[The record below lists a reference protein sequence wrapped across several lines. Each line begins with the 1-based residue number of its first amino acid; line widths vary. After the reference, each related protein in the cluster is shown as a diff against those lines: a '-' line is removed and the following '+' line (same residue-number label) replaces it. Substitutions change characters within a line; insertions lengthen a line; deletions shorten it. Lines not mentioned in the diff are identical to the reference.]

1 MSKIIDIKARE
12 ILDSRGYPTV
22 EVTVKS
28 ERGIGIAAVPSG
40 ASTGSREALELR
52 DNDERYC
59 GKGVLKAVNNVNTII
74 KDALLGMDVTHQKEI
89 DYKMIELDGTPNKS
103 KLGANATLGVSL
115 ACIKAAASEAHK
127 ELYEYLNPRE
137 KRIPKLMF
145 NIINGGMHAKN
156 NLDIQEFMIVPKRES
171 FKEGLRCASEV
182 FHALKKI
189 LDNEV
194 LPNKLI
200 LSSHKNV
207 SDLREYMFKIGYK
220 IEKEIIVYE
229 NNIYY
234 NIIKYVKGKDNLSK
248 YDLLVGLSND
258 INYKKHLLNKYKE
271 IYEKS
276 HDKKYLEFINI
287 IERKQD

>member
-1 MSKIIDIKARE
+1 MNRIEA
-12 ILDSRGYPTV
+12 
-22 EVTVKS
+22 
-28 ERGIGIAAVPSG
+28 IASLV
-40 ASTGSREALELR
+40 
-52 DNDERYC
+52 DNDALVVDIGTDHAYLPIYLYENDIT
-59 GKGVLKAVNNVNTII
+59 KNIVASDISSN
-74 KDALLGMDVTHQKEI
+74 ALL
-89 DYKMIELDGTPNKS
+89 
-103 KLGANATLGVSL
+103 
-115 ACIKAAASEAHK
+115 
-127 ELYEYLNPRE
+127 
-137 KRIPKLMF
+137 F
-145 NIINGGMHAKN
+145 AKN
-156 NLDIQEFMIVPKRES
+156 NLEKYNLSGKIKLVVSDGFKNLDECFDIAIISGVGTETI
-171 FKEGLRCASEV
+171 
-182 FHALKKI
+182 KKI

-276 HDKKYLEFINI
+276 HDKKYLEYINI
-287 IERKQD
+287 IKRKQD

>member
-1 MSKIIDIKARE
+1 MNRIE
-12 ILDSRGYPTV
+12 T
-22 EVTVKS
+22 
-28 ERGIGIAAVPSG
+28 IASLV
-40 ASTGSREALELR
+40 
-52 DNDERYC
+52 DNDALVVDIGTDHAYLPIYLYENDIT
-59 GKGVLKAVNNVNTII
+59 KNIVASDISSN
-74 KDALLGMDVTHQKEI
+74 ALL
-89 DYKMIELDGTPNKS
+89 
-103 KLGANATLGVSL
+103 
-115 ACIKAAASEAHK
+115 
-127 ELYEYLNPRE
+127 
-137 KRIPKLMF
+137 F
-145 NIINGGMHAKN
+145 AKN
-156 NLDIQEFMIVPKRES
+156 NLEKHNLRGKIKLVVSDGFINLDECFDIAIISGVGTETI
-171 FKEGLRCASEV
+171 
-182 FHALKKI
+182 KKI

-234 NIIKYVKGKDNLSK
+234 NIIKYIKGKDNLSK

-276 HDKKYLEFINI
+276 HDKKYLEYINI
-287 IERKQD
+287 IKRKQD

>member
-1 MSKIIDIKARE
+1 MNRIKA
-12 ILDSRGYPTV
+12 
-22 EVTVKS
+22 
-28 ERGIGIAAVPSG
+28 IASLV
-40 ASTGSREALELR
+40 
-52 DNDERYC
+52 DNDALVVDIGTDHAYLPIYLYENDIT
-59 GKGVLKAVNNVNTII
+59 KNIVASDISSN
-74 KDALLGMDVTHQKEI
+74 ALL
-89 DYKMIELDGTPNKS
+89 
-103 KLGANATLGVSL
+103 
-115 ACIKAAASEAHK
+115 
-127 ELYEYLNPRE
+127 
-137 KRIPKLMF
+137 F
-145 NIINGGMHAKN
+145 AKN
-156 NLDIQEFMIVPKRES
+156 NLEKHNLRGKIKLVVSDGFINLDECFDIAIISGVGTETI
-171 FKEGLRCASEV
+171 
-182 FHALKKI
+182 KKI

-234 NIIKYVKGKDNLSK
+234 NIIKYVKEKDNLSK

-276 HDKKYLEFINI
+276 HDKKYLEYINI
-287 IERKQD
+287 IKRKQD

>member
-1 MSKIIDIKARE
+1 MNRIEA
-12 ILDSRGYPTV
+12 
-22 EVTVKS
+22 
-28 ERGIGIAAVPSG
+28 IASLV
-40 ASTGSREALELR
+40 
-52 DNDERYC
+52 DNDALVVDIGTDHAYLPIYLYENDIT
-59 GKGVLKAVNNVNTII
+59 KNIVASDISSN
-74 KDALLGMDVTHQKEI
+74 ALL
-89 DYKMIELDGTPNKS
+89 
-103 KLGANATLGVSL
+103 
-115 ACIKAAASEAHK
+115 
-127 ELYEYLNPRE
+127 
-137 KRIPKLMF
+137 F
-145 NIINGGMHAKN
+145 AKN
-156 NLDIQEFMIVPKRES
+156 NLEKYNLSSKIKLVVSDGFKNLNECFDIAIISGVGTETI
-171 FKEGLRCASEV
+171 
-182 FHALKKI
+182 KKI

-276 HDKKYLEFINI
+276 HDKKYLDFINI

>member
-1 MSKIIDIKARE
+1 MNRIEA
-12 ILDSRGYPTV
+12 
-22 EVTVKS
+22 
-28 ERGIGIAAVPSG
+28 IASLV
-40 ASTGSREALELR
+40 
-52 DNDERYC
+52 DNDALVVDIGTDHAYLPIYLYENDIT
-59 GKGVLKAVNNVNTII
+59 KNIVASDISSN
-74 KDALLGMDVTHQKEI
+74 ALL
-89 DYKMIELDGTPNKS
+89 
-103 KLGANATLGVSL
+103 
-115 ACIKAAASEAHK
+115 
-127 ELYEYLNPRE
+127 
-137 KRIPKLMF
+137 F
-145 NIINGGMHAKN
+145 AKN
-156 NLDIQEFMIVPKRES
+156 NLEKHNLRGKIKLVVSDGFKNLDECFDIAIISGVGTETI
-171 FKEGLRCASEV
+171 
-182 FHALKKI
+182 KKI

-207 SDLREYMFKIGYK
+207 SDLRKYMFKIGYK

-276 HDKKYLEFINI
+276 HDKKYLEYINI
-287 IERKQD
+287 IKRKQD

>member
-1 MSKIIDIKARE
+1 MNRIKAIASLVDNDALVVDIGTDHAYLPIYLYENDITKNIVAIDI
-12 ILDSRGYPTV
+12 S
-22 EVTVKS
+22 S
-28 ERGIGIAAVPSG
+28 
-40 ASTGSREALELR
+40 
-52 DNDERYC
+52 N
-59 GKGVLKAVNNVNTII
+59 
-74 KDALLGMDVTHQKEI
+74 ALL
-89 DYKMIELDGTPNKS
+89 
-103 KLGANATLGVSL
+103 
-115 ACIKAAASEAHK
+115 
-127 ELYEYLNPRE
+127 
-137 KRIPKLMF
+137 F
-145 NIINGGMHAKN
+145 AKN
-156 NLDIQEFMIVPKRES
+156 NLEKHNLRGKIKLVVSDGFKNLDECFDIAIISGVGTETI
-171 FKEGLRCASEV
+171 
-182 FHALKKI
+182 KKI

-234 NIIKYVKGKDNLSK
+234 NIIKYIKGKDNLSK

-276 HDKKYLEFINI
+276 HDKKYLEYINI
-287 IERKQD
+287 IKRKQD

>member
-1 MSKIIDIKARE
+1 MNRIEA
-12 ILDSRGYPTV
+12 
-22 EVTVKS
+22 
-28 ERGIGIAAVPSG
+28 IASLV
-40 ASTGSREALELR
+40 
-52 DNDERYC
+52 DNDALVVDIGTDHAYLPIYLYENDIT
-59 GKGVLKAVNNVNTII
+59 KNIVASDISSN
-74 KDALLGMDVTHQKEI
+74 ALLFAKSNLEKHNLRGKIKLVVS
-89 DYKMIELDGTPNKS
+89 DGFK
-103 KLGANATLGVSL
+103 
-115 ACIKAAASEAHK
+115 
-127 ELYEYLNPRE
+127 
-137 KRIPKLMF
+137 
-145 NIINGGMHAKN
+145 
-156 NLDIQEFMIVPKRES
+156 NLDECFDIAIISGVGTETI
-171 FKEGLRCASEV
+171 
-182 FHALKKI
+182 KKI

-258 INYKKHLLNKYKE
+258 INYKKHLLKKYKE

-276 HDKKYLEFINI
+276 HDKKYLEYINI
-287 IERKQD
+287 IKRKQD

>member
-1 MSKIIDIKARE
+1 MNRIEA
-12 ILDSRGYPTV
+12 
-22 EVTVKS
+22 
-28 ERGIGIAAVPSG
+28 IASLV
-40 ASTGSREALELR
+40 
-52 DNDERYC
+52 DNDALVVDIGTDHAYLPIYLYENDIT
-59 GKGVLKAVNNVNTII
+59 KNIVASDISSN
-74 KDALLGMDVTHQKEI
+74 ALL
-89 DYKMIELDGTPNKS
+89 
-103 KLGANATLGVSL
+103 
-115 ACIKAAASEAHK
+115 
-127 ELYEYLNPRE
+127 
-137 KRIPKLMF
+137 F
-145 NIINGGMHAKN
+145 AKN
-156 NLDIQEFMIVPKRES
+156 NLEKYNLRGKIKLVVSDGFKNLDECFDIAIISGVGTETI
-171 FKEGLRCASEV
+171 
-182 FHALKKI
+182 KKI

-276 HDKKYLEFINI
+276 HDKKYLEYIDI
-287 IERKQD
+287 IKRKQD

>member
-1 MSKIIDIKARE
+1 MNRIKA
-12 ILDSRGYPTV
+12 
-22 EVTVKS
+22 
-28 ERGIGIAAVPSG
+28 IASLV
-40 ASTGSREALELR
+40 
-52 DNDERYC
+52 DNDALVVDIGTDHAYLPIYLYENDIT
-59 GKGVLKAVNNVNTII
+59 KNIVASDISSN
-74 KDALLGMDVTHQKEI
+74 ALL
-89 DYKMIELDGTPNKS
+89 
-103 KLGANATLGVSL
+103 
-115 ACIKAAASEAHK
+115 
-127 ELYEYLNPRE
+127 
-137 KRIPKLMF
+137 F
-145 NIINGGMHAKN
+145 AKN
-156 NLDIQEFMIVPKRES
+156 NLEKHNLSGKIKIVISDGFKNLDECFDIAIISGVGTETI
-171 FKEGLRCASEV
+171 
-182 FHALKKI
+182 KKI

-276 HDKKYLEFINI
+276 HDKKYLEYINI
-287 IERKQD
+287 IKRKQD

>member
-1 MSKIIDIKARE
+1 MNRIE
-12 ILDSRGYPTV
+12 T
-22 EVTVKS
+22 
-28 ERGIGIAAVPSG
+28 IASLV
-40 ASTGSREALELR
+40 
-52 DNDERYC
+52 DNDALVVDIGTDHAYLPIYLYENDIT
-59 GKGVLKAVNNVNTII
+59 KNIVASDISSN
-74 KDALLGMDVTHQKEI
+74 ALL
-89 DYKMIELDGTPNKS
+89 
-103 KLGANATLGVSL
+103 
-115 ACIKAAASEAHK
+115 
-127 ELYEYLNPRE
+127 
-137 KRIPKLMF
+137 F
-145 NIINGGMHAKN
+145 AKN
-156 NLDIQEFMIVPKRES
+156 NLEKHNLSSKIKLVVSDGFKNLDECFDIAIISGVGTETI
-171 FKEGLRCASEV
+171 
-182 FHALKKI
+182 KKI

-276 HDKKYLEFINI
+276 HDKKYLDFINI

>member
-1 MSKIIDIKARE
+1 MNRIE
-12 ILDSRGYPTV
+12 T
-22 EVTVKS
+22 
-28 ERGIGIAAVPSG
+28 IASLV
-40 ASTGSREALELR
+40 
-52 DNDERYC
+52 DNDALVVDIGTDHAYLPIYLYENDIT
-59 GKGVLKAVNNVNTII
+59 KNIVASDISSN
-74 KDALLGMDVTHQKEI
+74 ALLFAKHNLRGKIKLVVS
-89 DYKMIELDGTPNKS
+89 DGFK
-103 KLGANATLGVSL
+103 
-115 ACIKAAASEAHK
+115 
-127 ELYEYLNPRE
+127 
-137 KRIPKLMF
+137 
-145 NIINGGMHAKN
+145 
-156 NLDIQEFMIVPKRES
+156 NLDECFDIAIISGVGTETI
-171 FKEGLRCASEV
+171 
-182 FHALKKI
+182 KKI

-234 NIIKYVKGKDNLSK
+234 NIIKYVKGKDILSK

-276 HDKKYLEFINI
+276 HDKKYLEYINI
-287 IERKQD
+287 IKRKQD

>member
-1 MSKIIDIKARE
+1 MNRIKA
-12 ILDSRGYPTV
+12 
-22 EVTVKS
+22 
-28 ERGIGIAAVPSG
+28 IASLV
-40 ASTGSREALELR
+40 
-52 DNDERYC
+52 DNDALVVDIGTDHAYLPIYLYENDIT
-59 GKGVLKAVNNVNTII
+59 KNIVASDISSN
-74 KDALLGMDVTHQKEI
+74 ALL
-89 DYKMIELDGTPNKS
+89 
-103 KLGANATLGVSL
+103 
-115 ACIKAAASEAHK
+115 
-127 ELYEYLNPRE
+127 
-137 KRIPKLMF
+137 F
-145 NIINGGMHAKN
+145 AKN
-156 NLDIQEFMIVPKRES
+156 NLEKHNLRGKIKLVVSDGFINLDECFDIAIISGVGTETI
-171 FKEGLRCASEV
+171 
-182 FHALKKI
+182 KKI

-207 SDLREYMFKIGYK
+207 SDLRKYMFKIGYK

-276 HDKKYLEFINI
+276 HDKKYLEYINI
-287 IERKQD
+287 IKRKQD

>member
-1 MSKIIDIKARE
+1 MNRIKA
-12 ILDSRGYPTV
+12 
-22 EVTVKS
+22 
-28 ERGIGIAAVPSG
+28 IASLV
-40 ASTGSREALELR
+40 
-52 DNDERYC
+52 DNDALVVDIGTDHAYLPIYLYENDIT
-59 GKGVLKAVNNVNTII
+59 KNIVASDISSN
-74 KDALLGMDVTHQKEI
+74 ALL
-89 DYKMIELDGTPNKS
+89 
-103 KLGANATLGVSL
+103 
-115 ACIKAAASEAHK
+115 
-127 ELYEYLNPRE
+127 
-137 KRIPKLMF
+137 F
-145 NIINGGMHAKN
+145 AKN
-156 NLDIQEFMIVPKRES
+156 NLEKHNLRGKIKLVVSDGFINLDECFDIAIISGVGTETI
-171 FKEGLRCASEV
+171 
-182 FHALKKI
+182 KKI

-258 INYKKHLLNKYKE
+258 IHYKKHLLNKYKE

-276 HDKKYLEFINI
+276 HDKKYLEYINI
-287 IERKQD
+287 IKRKQD

>member
-1 MSKIIDIKARE
+1 MNRIKA
-12 ILDSRGYPTV
+12 
-22 EVTVKS
+22 
-28 ERGIGIAAVPSG
+28 IASLV
-40 ASTGSREALELR
+40 
-52 DNDERYC
+52 DNDALVVDIGTDHAYLPIYLYENDIT
-59 GKGVLKAVNNVNTII
+59 KNIVASDISSN
-74 KDALLGMDVTHQKEI
+74 ALLFAKSNLEKHNLRGKIKLVVS
-89 DYKMIELDGTPNKS
+89 DGFK
-103 KLGANATLGVSL
+103 
-115 ACIKAAASEAHK
+115 
-127 ELYEYLNPRE
+127 
-137 KRIPKLMF
+137 
-145 NIINGGMHAKN
+145 
-156 NLDIQEFMIVPKRES
+156 NLDECFDIAIISGVGTETI
-171 FKEGLRCASEV
+171 
-182 FHALKKI
+182 KKI

-234 NIIKYVKGKDNLSK
+234 NIIKYIKGKDNLSK

-276 HDKKYLEFINI
+276 HDKKYLEYINI
-287 IERKQD
+287 IKRKQD

>member
-1 MSKIIDIKARE
+1 MNRIE
-12 ILDSRGYPTV
+12 T
-22 EVTVKS
+22 
-28 ERGIGIAAVPSG
+28 IASLV
-40 ASTGSREALELR
+40 
-52 DNDERYC
+52 DNDALVVDIGTDHAYLPIYLYENDIT
-59 GKGVLKAVNNVNTII
+59 KNIVASDISSN
-74 KDALLGMDVTHQKEI
+74 ALL
-89 DYKMIELDGTPNKS
+89 
-103 KLGANATLGVSL
+103 
-115 ACIKAAASEAHK
+115 
-127 ELYEYLNPRE
+127 
-137 KRIPKLMF
+137 F
-145 NIINGGMHAKN
+145 AKN
-156 NLDIQEFMIVPKRES
+156 NLEKHNLSGKIKLVVSDGFKNLDECFDIAIISGVGTETI
-171 FKEGLRCASEV
+171 
-182 FHALKKI
+182 KKI

-234 NIIKYVKGKDNLSK
+234 NIIKYIKGKDNLSK

-276 HDKKYLEFINI
+276 HDKKYLEYINI
-287 IERKQD
+287 IKRKQD

>member
-1 MSKIIDIKARE
+1 MNRIEA
-12 ILDSRGYPTV
+12 
-22 EVTVKS
+22 
-28 ERGIGIAAVPSG
+28 IASLV
-40 ASTGSREALELR
+40 
-52 DNDERYC
+52 DNDALVVDIGTDHAYLPIYLYENDIT
-59 GKGVLKAVNNVNTII
+59 KNIVASDISSN
-74 KDALLGMDVTHQKEI
+74 ALL
-89 DYKMIELDGTPNKS
+89 
-103 KLGANATLGVSL
+103 
-115 ACIKAAASEAHK
+115 
-127 ELYEYLNPRE
+127 
-137 KRIPKLMF
+137 F
-145 NIINGGMHAKN
+145 AKN
-156 NLDIQEFMIVPKRES
+156 NLEKYNLSGKIKLVVSDGFKNLDECFDIAIISGVGTETI
-171 FKEGLRCASEV
+171 
-182 FHALKKI
+182 KKI

-234 NIIKYVKGKDNLSK
+234 NIIKYVKGKDILSK

-276 HDKKYLEFINI
+276 HDKKYLEYINI
-287 IERKQD
+287 IKRKQD

>member
-1 MSKIIDIKARE
+1 MNRIEA
-12 ILDSRGYPTV
+12 
-22 EVTVKS
+22 
-28 ERGIGIAAVPSG
+28 IASLV
-40 ASTGSREALELR
+40 
-52 DNDERYC
+52 DNDALVVDIGTDHAYLPIYLYENDIT
-59 GKGVLKAVNNVNTII
+59 KNIVASDISSN
-74 KDALLGMDVTHQKEI
+74 ALL
-89 DYKMIELDGTPNKS
+89 
-103 KLGANATLGVSL
+103 
-115 ACIKAAASEAHK
+115 
-127 ELYEYLNPRE
+127 
-137 KRIPKLMF
+137 F
-145 NIINGGMHAKN
+145 AKN
-156 NLDIQEFMIVPKRES
+156 NLEKHNLSGKIKLVVSDGFKNLDECFDIAIISGVGTETI
-171 FKEGLRCASEV
+171 
-182 FHALKKI
+182 KKI

-276 HDKKYLEFINI
+276 HDKKYLEYINI
-287 IERKQD
+287 IKRKQD

>member
-1 MSKIIDIKARE
+1 MNRLEA
-12 ILDSRGYPTV
+12 
-22 EVTVKS
+22 
-28 ERGIGIAAVPSG
+28 IASLV
-40 ASTGSREALELR
+40 
-52 DNDERYC
+52 DNDALVVDIGTDHAYLPIYLYENDIT
-59 GKGVLKAVNNVNTII
+59 KNIVASDISSN
-74 KDALLGMDVTHQKEI
+74 ALL
-89 DYKMIELDGTPNKS
+89 
-103 KLGANATLGVSL
+103 
-115 ACIKAAASEAHK
+115 
-127 ELYEYLNPRE
+127 
-137 KRIPKLMF
+137 F
-145 NIINGGMHAKN
+145 AKN
-156 NLDIQEFMIVPKRES
+156 NLEKHNLSSKIKLVVSDGFKNLDECFDIAIISGVGTETI
-171 FKEGLRCASEV
+171 
-182 FHALKKI
+182 KKI

>member
-1 MSKIIDIKARE
+1 MNRIKA
-12 ILDSRGYPTV
+12 
-22 EVTVKS
+22 
-28 ERGIGIAAVPSG
+28 IASLV
-40 ASTGSREALELR
+40 
-52 DNDERYC
+52 DNDALVVDIGTDHAYLPIYLYENDIT
-59 GKGVLKAVNNVNTII
+59 KNIVASDISSN
-74 KDALLGMDVTHQKEI
+74 ALL
-89 DYKMIELDGTPNKS
+89 
-103 KLGANATLGVSL
+103 
-115 ACIKAAASEAHK
+115 
-127 ELYEYLNPRE
+127 
-137 KRIPKLMF
+137 F
-145 NIINGGMHAKN
+145 AKN
-156 NLDIQEFMIVPKRES
+156 NLEKYNLSGKIKLVVSAGFKNLDECFDIAIISGVGTETI
-171 FKEGLRCASEV
+171 
-182 FHALKKI
+182 KKI

-234 NIIKYVKGKDNLSK
+234 NIIKYVKGKDILSK

-276 HDKKYLEFINI
+276 HDKKYLEYINI
-287 IERKQD
+287 IKRKQD

>member
-1 MSKIIDIKARE
+1 MNRIE
-12 ILDSRGYPTV
+12 T
-22 EVTVKS
+22 
-28 ERGIGIAAVPSG
+28 IASLV
-40 ASTGSREALELR
+40 
-52 DNDERYC
+52 DNDALVVDIGTDHAYLPIYLYENDIT
-59 GKGVLKAVNNVNTII
+59 KNIVASDISSN
-74 KDALLGMDVTHQKEI
+74 ALLFAKSNLEKHNLRGKIKLVVS
-89 DYKMIELDGTPNKS
+89 DGFK
-103 KLGANATLGVSL
+103 
-115 ACIKAAASEAHK
+115 
-127 ELYEYLNPRE
+127 
-137 KRIPKLMF
+137 
-145 NIINGGMHAKN
+145 
-156 NLDIQEFMIVPKRES
+156 NLDECFDIAIISGVGTETI
-171 FKEGLRCASEV
+171 
-182 FHALKKI
+182 KKI

-258 INYKKHLLNKYKE
+258 INYKKHLLKKYKE

-276 HDKKYLEFINI
+276 HDKKYLEYINI
-287 IERKQD
+287 IKRKQD

>member
-1 MSKIIDIKARE
+1 MNRIK
-12 ILDSRGYPTV
+12 V
-22 EVTVKS
+22 
-28 ERGIGIAAVPSG
+28 IASLV
-40 ASTGSREALELR
+40 
-52 DNDERYC
+52 DNDALVVDIGTDHAYLPIYLYENDIT
-59 GKGVLKAVNNVNTII
+59 KNIVASDISSN
-74 KDALLGMDVTHQKEI
+74 ALL
-89 DYKMIELDGTPNKS
+89 
-103 KLGANATLGVSL
+103 
-115 ACIKAAASEAHK
+115 
-127 ELYEYLNPRE
+127 
-137 KRIPKLMF
+137 F
-145 NIINGGMHAKN
+145 AKN
-156 NLDIQEFMIVPKRES
+156 NLEKHNLRGKIKLVVSDGFKNLDECFDIAIISGVGTETI
-171 FKEGLRCASEV
+171 
-182 FHALKKI
+182 KKI

-276 HDKKYLEFINI
+276 HDKKYLEYINI
-287 IERKQD
+287 IKRKQD

>member
-1 MSKIIDIKARE
+1 MNRIKA
-12 ILDSRGYPTV
+12 
-22 EVTVKS
+22 
-28 ERGIGIAAVPSG
+28 IASLV
-40 ASTGSREALELR
+40 
-52 DNDERYC
+52 DNDALVVDIGTDHAYLPIYLYENDIT
-59 GKGVLKAVNNVNTII
+59 KNIVASDISSN
-74 KDALLGMDVTHQKEI
+74 ALL
-89 DYKMIELDGTPNKS
+89 
-103 KLGANATLGVSL
+103 
-115 ACIKAAASEAHK
+115 
-127 ELYEYLNPRE
+127 
-137 KRIPKLMF
+137 F
-145 NIINGGMHAKN
+145 AKN
-156 NLDIQEFMIVPKRES
+156 NLEKHNLSGKIKLVVSDGFKNLDECFDIAIISGVGTETI
-171 FKEGLRCASEV
+171 
-182 FHALKKI
+182 KKI

-234 NIIKYVKGKDNLSK
+234 NIIKYVKEKDNLSK

-276 HDKKYLEFINI
+276 HDKKYLEYINI
-287 IERKQD
+287 IKRKQD

>member
-1 MSKIIDIKARE
+1 MNRIE
-12 ILDSRGYPTV
+12 T
-22 EVTVKS
+22 
-28 ERGIGIAAVPSG
+28 IASLV
-40 ASTGSREALELR
+40 
-52 DNDERYC
+52 DNDALVVDIGTDHAYLPIYLYENDIT
-59 GKGVLKAVNNVNTII
+59 KNIVASDISSN
-74 KDALLGMDVTHQKEI
+74 ALL
-89 DYKMIELDGTPNKS
+89 
-103 KLGANATLGVSL
+103 
-115 ACIKAAASEAHK
+115 
-127 ELYEYLNPRE
+127 
-137 KRIPKLMF
+137 F
-145 NIINGGMHAKN
+145 AKN
-156 NLDIQEFMIVPKRES
+156 NLEKHNLRGKIKLVVSDGFKNLDECFDIAIISGVGTETI
-171 FKEGLRCASEV
+171 
-182 FHALKKI
+182 KKI

-234 NIIKYVKGKDNLSK
+234 NIIKYIKGKDNLSK

-276 HDKKYLEFINI
+276 HDKKYLEYINI
-287 IERKQD
+287 IKRKQD

>member
-1 MSKIIDIKARE
+1 MNRIE
-12 ILDSRGYPTV
+12 T
-22 EVTVKS
+22 
-28 ERGIGIAAVPSG
+28 IASLV
-40 ASTGSREALELR
+40 
-52 DNDERYC
+52 DNDALVVDIGTDHAYLPIYLYENDIT
-59 GKGVLKAVNNVNTII
+59 KNIVASDISSN
-74 KDALLGMDVTHQKEI
+74 ALLFAKSNLEKHNLRGKIKLVVS
-89 DYKMIELDGTPNKS
+89 DGFK
-103 KLGANATLGVSL
+103 
-115 ACIKAAASEAHK
+115 
-127 ELYEYLNPRE
+127 
-137 KRIPKLMF
+137 
-145 NIINGGMHAKN
+145 
-156 NLDIQEFMIVPKRES
+156 NLDECFDIAIISGVGTETI
-171 FKEGLRCASEV
+171 
-182 FHALKKI
+182 KKI

-234 NIIKYVKGKDNLSK
+234 NIIKYIKGKDNLSK

-276 HDKKYLEFINI
+276 HDKKYLEYINI
-287 IERKQD
+287 IKRKQD

>member
-1 MSKIIDIKARE
+1 MNRIKA
-12 ILDSRGYPTV
+12 
-22 EVTVKS
+22 
-28 ERGIGIAAVPSG
+28 IASLV
-40 ASTGSREALELR
+40 
-52 DNDERYC
+52 DNDALVVDIGTDHAYLPIYLYENDIT
-59 GKGVLKAVNNVNTII
+59 KNIVASDISSN
-74 KDALLGMDVTHQKEI
+74 ALL
-89 DYKMIELDGTPNKS
+89 
-103 KLGANATLGVSL
+103 
-115 ACIKAAASEAHK
+115 
-127 ELYEYLNPRE
+127 
-137 KRIPKLMF
+137 F
-145 NIINGGMHAKN
+145 AKN
-156 NLDIQEFMIVPKRES
+156 NLEKHNLRGKIKLVVSDGFINLDECFDIAIISGVGTETI
-171 FKEGLRCASEV
+171 
-182 FHALKKI
+182 KKI

-234 NIIKYVKGKDNLSK
+234 NIIKYVKGKDILSK

-276 HDKKYLEFINI
+276 HDKKYLEYINI
-287 IERKQD
+287 IKRKQD

>member
-1 MSKIIDIKARE
+1 MNRIKA
-12 ILDSRGYPTV
+12 
-22 EVTVKS
+22 
-28 ERGIGIAAVPSG
+28 IASLV
-40 ASTGSREALELR
+40 
-52 DNDERYC
+52 DNDALVVDIGTDHAYLPIYLYENDIT
-59 GKGVLKAVNNVNTII
+59 KNIVASDISSN
-74 KDALLGMDVTHQKEI
+74 ALL
-89 DYKMIELDGTPNKS
+89 
-103 KLGANATLGVSL
+103 
-115 ACIKAAASEAHK
+115 
-127 ELYEYLNPRE
+127 
-137 KRIPKLMF
+137 F
-145 NIINGGMHAKN
+145 AKN
-156 NLDIQEFMIVPKRES
+156 NLEKYNLRGKIKLVVSDGFKNLDECFDIAIISGVGTETI
-171 FKEGLRCASEV
+171 
-182 FHALKKI
+182 KKI

-234 NIIKYVKGKDNLSK
+234 NIIKYVKGKDILSK

-276 HDKKYLEFINI
+276 HDKKYLEYINI
-287 IERKQD
+287 IKRKQD

>member
-1 MSKIIDIKARE
+1 MNRIEA
-12 ILDSRGYPTV
+12 
-22 EVTVKS
+22 
-28 ERGIGIAAVPSG
+28 IASLV
-40 ASTGSREALELR
+40 
-52 DNDERYC
+52 DNDALVVDIGTDHAYLPIYLYENDIT
-59 GKGVLKAVNNVNTII
+59 KNIVASDISSN
-74 KDALLGMDVTHQKEI
+74 ALL
-89 DYKMIELDGTPNKS
+89 
-103 KLGANATLGVSL
+103 
-115 ACIKAAASEAHK
+115 
-127 ELYEYLNPRE
+127 
-137 KRIPKLMF
+137 F
-145 NIINGGMHAKN
+145 AKN
-156 NLDIQEFMIVPKRES
+156 NLEKHNLSSKIKLVVSDGFKNLDECFDIAIISGVGTETI
-171 FKEGLRCASEV
+171 
-182 FHALKKI
+182 KKI

-248 YDLLVGLSND
+248 YDLLLSLSND

>member
-1 MSKIIDIKARE
+1 MNRIKA
-12 ILDSRGYPTV
+12 
-22 EVTVKS
+22 
-28 ERGIGIAAVPSG
+28 IASLV
-40 ASTGSREALELR
+40 
-52 DNDERYC
+52 DNDALVVDIGTDHAYLPIYLYENDIT
-59 GKGVLKAVNNVNTII
+59 KNIVASDISSN
-74 KDALLGMDVTHQKEI
+74 ALL
-89 DYKMIELDGTPNKS
+89 
-103 KLGANATLGVSL
+103 
-115 ACIKAAASEAHK
+115 
-127 ELYEYLNPRE
+127 
-137 KRIPKLMF
+137 F
-145 NIINGGMHAKN
+145 AKN
-156 NLDIQEFMIVPKRES
+156 NLEKHNLSGKIKLVVSDGFKNLDECFDIAIISGVGTETI
-171 FKEGLRCASEV
+171 
-182 FHALKKI
+182 KKI

-207 SDLREYMFKIGYK
+207 SDLREYMFKISYK

-276 HDKKYLEFINI
+276 HDKKYLEYINI
-287 IERKQD
+287 IKRKQD

>member
-1 MSKIIDIKARE
+1 MNRIKA
-12 ILDSRGYPTV
+12 L
-22 EVTVKS
+22 
-28 ERGIGIAAVPSG
+28 
-40 ASTGSREALELR
+40 ASLV
-52 DNDERYC
+52 DNDALVVDIGTDHAYLPIYLYENDIT
-59 GKGVLKAVNNVNTII
+59 KNIVASDISSN
-74 KDALLGMDVTHQKEI
+74 ALL
-89 DYKMIELDGTPNKS
+89 
-103 KLGANATLGVSL
+103 
-115 ACIKAAASEAHK
+115 
-127 ELYEYLNPRE
+127 
-137 KRIPKLMF
+137 F
-145 NIINGGMHAKN
+145 AKN
-156 NLDIQEFMIVPKRES
+156 NLEKHNLRGKIKLVVSDGFKNLDECFDIAIISGVGTETI
-171 FKEGLRCASEV
+171 
-182 FHALKKI
+182 KKI

-234 NIIKYVKGKDNLSK
+234 NIIKYVKGKDILSK

-276 HDKKYLEFINI
+276 HDKKYLEYINI
-287 IERKQD
+287 IKRKQD

>member
-1 MSKIIDIKARE
+1 MNRIE
-12 ILDSRGYPTV
+12 T
-22 EVTVKS
+22 
-28 ERGIGIAAVPSG
+28 IASLV
-40 ASTGSREALELR
+40 
-52 DNDERYC
+52 DNDALVVDIGTDHAYLPIYLYENDIT
-59 GKGVLKAVNNVNTII
+59 KNIVASDISSN
-74 KDALLGMDVTHQKEI
+74 ALL
-89 DYKMIELDGTPNKS
+89 
-103 KLGANATLGVSL
+103 
-115 ACIKAAASEAHK
+115 
-127 ELYEYLNPRE
+127 
-137 KRIPKLMF
+137 F
-145 NIINGGMHAKN
+145 AKN
-156 NLDIQEFMIVPKRES
+156 NLEKHNLSGKIKLVVSDGFKNLDECFDIAIISGVGTETI
-171 FKEGLRCASEV
+171 
-182 FHALKKI
+182 KKI

-234 NIIKYVKGKDNLSK
+234 NIIKYVKEKDNLSK

-276 HDKKYLEFINI
+276 HDKKYLEYINI
-287 IERKQD
+287 IKRKQD

>member
-1 MSKIIDIKARE
+1 MNRIEA
-12 ILDSRGYPTV
+12 
-22 EVTVKS
+22 
-28 ERGIGIAAVPSG
+28 IASLV
-40 ASTGSREALELR
+40 
-52 DNDERYC
+52 DNDALVVDIGTDHAYLPIYLYENDIT
-59 GKGVLKAVNNVNTII
+59 KNIVASDISSN
-74 KDALLGMDVTHQKEI
+74 ALL
-89 DYKMIELDGTPNKS
+89 
-103 KLGANATLGVSL
+103 
-115 ACIKAAASEAHK
+115 
-127 ELYEYLNPRE
+127 
-137 KRIPKLMF
+137 F
-145 NIINGGMHAKN
+145 AKN
-156 NLDIQEFMIVPKRES
+156 NLEKHNLRGKIKLVVSDGFKNLDECFDIAIISGVGTETI
-171 FKEGLRCASEV
+171 
-182 FHALKKI
+182 KKI

-234 NIIKYVKGKDNLSK
+234 NIIKYVKGKDILSK

-276 HDKKYLEFINI
+276 HDKKYLEYINI
-287 IERKQD
+287 IKRKQD

>member
-1 MSKIIDIKARE
+1 MNRIEA
-12 ILDSRGYPTV
+12 
-22 EVTVKS
+22 
-28 ERGIGIAAVPSG
+28 IASLV
-40 ASTGSREALELR
+40 
-52 DNDERYC
+52 DNDALVVDIGTDHAYLPIYLYENDIT
-59 GKGVLKAVNNVNTII
+59 KNIVASDISSN
-74 KDALLGMDVTHQKEI
+74 ALL
-89 DYKMIELDGTPNKS
+89 
-103 KLGANATLGVSL
+103 
-115 ACIKAAASEAHK
+115 
-127 ELYEYLNPRE
+127 
-137 KRIPKLMF
+137 F
-145 NIINGGMHAKN
+145 AKN
-156 NLDIQEFMIVPKRES
+156 NLEKHNLRGKIKLVVSDGFKNLDECFDIAIISGVGTENI
-171 FKEGLRCASEV
+171 
-182 FHALKKI
+182 KKI

-234 NIIKYVKGKDNLSK
+234 NIIKYVKEKDNLSK

-276 HDKKYLEFINI
+276 HDKKYLEYINI
-287 IERKQD
+287 IKRKQD